1 MNSTFLPLRNGL
13 GLKQVKE
20 DMIRAEKALR
30 PLTKRKLQLATVTI
44 DKSTIVLTL
53 KHHIPDDDY
62 EMLLSEIVK
71 PFTSKDNSDASDYK
85 FVCLG
90 ANPTREDDTDKKSAK
105 KRERQDR
112 EEATAANKA
121 RHRDTMALFSAGRG
135 PDGSRTHHF
144 NKSSIV
150 LMNTT
155 DHTGHSTRTIKWTDV
170 GPHERRFFV
179 VYAGS
184 GDPDVYDC
192 REIARTSSSVLSS
205 DDLPAPEAKKLIEAK
220 EISVGIALERKHC
233 EFGFGHDWTNGPPST
248 YASVGPTWTWFPTVE
263 D

>member
-1 MNSTFLPLRNGL
+1 MNSTFLQLRNGL
-13 GLKQVKE
+13 NLRKVKE
-20 DMIRAEKALR
+20 DMIKTEKALR
-30 PLTKRKLQLATVTI
+30 PFTKRKLQLAVVTLDTNTV
-44 DKSTIVLTL
+44 VLTL
-53 KHHIPDDDY
+53 KHHLPEYDY
-62 EMLLSEIVK
+62 EMLLKMIVN

-90 ANPTREDDTDKKSAK
+90 ANPTREEDIEKKNAK

-112 EEATAANKA
+112 EDAVASNKA
-121 RHRDTMALFSAGRG
+121 RHRDTMALFAAGHG
-135 PDGSRTHHF
+135 PVGSRTHHF

-155 DHTGHSTRTIKWTDV
+155 DHTGHSARTIKWTDV

-184 GDPDVYDC
+184 GDPDVDDC

-205 DDLPAPEAKKLIEAK
+205 DDLPAPEAKKLIEAR
-220 EISVGIALERKHC
+220 EISVGIALERNHNI
-233 EFGFGHDWTNGPPST
+233 FSFGHDWTNGPPSVC
-248 YASVGPTWTWFPTVE
+248 ARVGPNWFPTVE
-263 D
+263 

>member
-1 MNSTFLPLRNGL
+1 
-13 GLKQVKE
+13 
-20 DMIRAEKALR
+20 EKALR
-30 PLTKRKLQLATVTI
+30 PLTKRKLQLATVTT
-44 DKSTIVLTL
+44 DGSMVVLTL

-90 ANPTREDDTDKKSAK
+90 ANPSREDDADKKSAK
-105 KRERQDR
+105 KREREDR
-112 EEATAANKA
+112 AEAIAANKA
-121 RHRDTMALFSAGRG
+121 RHRDTMALFSPGRG

-144 NKSSIV
+144 NKSPIV

-155 DHTGHSTRTIKWTDV
+155 DQARTIEWTDV

-184 GDPDVYDC
+184 NDPDVDDC

-205 DDLPAPEAKKLIEAK
+205 NNLPAPEAKKLLEAK
-220 EISVGIALERKHC
+220 EISVGIALERHHH
-233 EFGFGHDWTNGPPST
+233 EFEFRHDWANGPPST
-248 YASVGPTWTWFPTVE
+248 YARVGPTWTWCPTVE
-263 D
+263 E